1 MKLMDIEKQQ
11 TDANIKIYS
20 NVKIDLI
27 HFSLEFHMEY
37 DYDFVLSIIC
47 RAISSSSSI
56 LHGYLSF
63 VGRRLRRV
71 TTNIRLN
78 NSKFNYETAQLE

>member
-27 HFSLEFHMEY
+27 HFSLEY
-37 DYDFVLSIIC
+37 
-47 RAISSSSSI
+47 
-56 LHGYLSF
+56 G
-63 VGRRLRRV
+63 
-71 TTNIRLN
+71 IRL
-78 NSKFNYETAQLE
+78 